1 MSPVRNDRYLLPKI
15 TDAMIAK
22 RVSEALRQEH
32 ANVHA
37 AVKQI
42 ERITGISAMTARH
55 WYDGVYAPK
64 SRHLLMLAV
73 FYPQVL
79 YAVCEMMSA
88 DSILQHGVDPHA
100 AKAMQSHLEKQ
111 WDGWKKPEPI
121 GDRSVTIR
129 VRIDRRH
136 TRQINQRQLWFLGQL
151 QQGHEIHTDDLVT
164 TWVVHQRT
172 AKRDIA
178 GLIDAKL
185 VQTIRVGRKCCYKLF
200 ITKKLI

>member
-55 WYDGVYAPK
+55 WYDGIYAPK

-88 DSILQHGVDPHA
+88 DPMLQHGVDPHA
-100 AKAMQSHLEKQ
+100 AQAMQSHLEKQ
-111 WDGWKKPEPI
+111 WRGWKKPDPI

-129 VRIDRRH
+129 VRVDRH
-136 TRQINQRQLWFLGQL
+136 YAGQMNQRQLWFVGQL
-151 QQGHEIHTDDLVT
+151 QQGHEVHIDDLMN
-164 TWVVHQRT
+164 TWAIHQRT

-178 GLIDAKL
+178 GLLGAKL
-185 VQTIRVGRKCCYKLF
+185 VVALRSGRKCRYILA
-200 ITKKLI
+200 